1 MQILASKKAVDSSNS
16 SDFTLKPPPH
26 LAAVSIKISFHRL
39 IIFRTSYFLFA
50 LCLGLAFYPF
60 ILDRLLW
67 IFPAILSTCVLW
79 VLYCREMKSELT
91 GALGFAGNQWVFEQL
106 GKSSRLELSGEVLCW
121 PWLIIMPFKDM
132 LSGKSRRVVLFG
144 DSLSRED
151 NTRLRAWLRA
161 SLIPKA

>member
-1 MQILASKKAVDSSNS
+1 
-16 SDFTLKPPPH
+16 
-26 LAAVSIKISFHRL
+26 
-39 IIFRTSYFLFA
+39 
-50 LCLGLAFYPF
+50 
-60 ILDRLLW
+60 
-67 IFPAILSTCVLW
+67 
-79 VLYCREMKSELT
+79 MKSELT
-91 GALGFAGNQWVFEQL
+91 GALGFAGNQWVFEQV
-106 GKSSRLELSGEVLCW
+106 GKSLRLELSGEVLCW